1 LEKRRSSIQTAAMTL
16 VTANA
21 DNEDGST
28 ATDAEDSDSG
38 IGLSSTTLDTVVEY
52 ATSYAAANGLQVQ
65 FSLSSTKSSSSAST
79 TETKQQQKQYI
90 AAPVSLLPQAYPALL
105 FNHAITLACPFGIL
119 VDRVSRDG
127 HFLQTTLKQTRQVD
141 IFTNQL
147 LVLYEEI
154 YMDNSGR
161 SSGSGGGGGERKDME
176 YGKYAKMADRLGIL
190 RSDYMLHR
198 TAATKSSSSDEKEEE
213 EESCHNNN
221 NNNYYTLK
229 QVELN
234 TIASS
239 FAGLS
244 STVAKMHSYLTR
256 RMMLIEYDDDD
267 DDDNNRMGGGELTQF
282 LNRNINAVMMGVSS
296 SDSSEVV
303 VDNGVPESPAMTAIP
318 KAISVAYNRYCT
330 RFITTT
336 PATPAVPTV
345 AIVLFIVQPNETN
358 TVDQRML
365 EYALWEKHHI
375 PVVRLT
381 LSQVFDCIT
390 LDEGN
395 GRLLYTTS
403 NNCGGS
409 TTTTSTSTGKQQ
421 EVAVVY
427 YRAGYAPTDYP
438 SGLDGVEWSARVKLE
453 RGRATKCPNLGYHL
467 AGTKKV
473 QQELAK
479 KGVLEHFFSLTN
491 DEEVETV
498 KLLRSAFAGLYS
510 LDATT
515 ADNTDMN
522 AVKDILL
529 YGKESQY
536 VLKPQREGGGYNFYG
551 MDMANKL
558 RENCNIIGEEED
570 KEIVLGPALSE
581 FILMERLFPPQQNA
595 ILLRNGKVEGYG
607 MTISEL
613 GCFGTIVTSG
623 DEGDV
628 KVEGGGGNEEEGKII
643 HNEYAGF
650 LLRTKFSGVD
660 EGGVASG
667 FATLSSPYLC

>member
-1 LEKRRSSIQTAAMTL
+1 MTP
-16 VTANA
+16 V
-21 DNEDGST
+21 
-28 ATDAEDSDSG
+28 
-38 IGLSSTTLDTVVEY
+38 GLSSMTLDTLVEY

-65 FSLSSTKSSSSAST
+65 SVVSSERST
-79 TETKQQQKQYI
+79 TAQQQQVPQKQYI
-90 AAPVSLLPQAYPALL
+90 AAPVSLLPQAYPASL
-105 FNHAITLACPFGIL
+105 FNHAISLATPFGVL
-119 VDRVSRDG
+119 VDKISRNG
-127 HFLQTTLKQTRQVD
+127 SFLQATLQQTRHVD
-141 IFTNQL
+141 EFTNQL

-154 YMDNSGR
+154 YMDLREKRRHDDDNNN
-161 SSGSGGGGGERKDME
+161 ME
-176 YGKYAKMADRLGIL
+176 YGKYARMADRLGIL
-190 RSDYMLHR
+190 RSDYMLHC
-198 TAATKSSSSDEKEEE
+198 TTKSGDEKEESE
-213 EESCHNNN
+213 D
-221 NNNYYTLK
+221 NYYYSLK

-244 STVAKMHSYLTR
+244 CTVAKMHSYLTR
-256 RMMLIEYDDDD
+256 RMMLIEDNDDGSCGDT
-267 DDDNNRMGGGELTQF
+267 NNRMGGELTQF
-282 LNRNINAVMMGVSS
+282 LSRNINAVMKGESS
-296 SDSSEVV
+296 SSEVV
-303 VDNGVPESPAMTAIP
+303 VDGNGLVGVPESPAMTAIP

-330 RFITTT
+330 RFISQKSSV
-336 PATPAVPTV
+336 ATVVT
-345 AIVLFIVQPNETN
+345 IVLFIVQPNETN

-381 LSQVFDCIT
+381 LSQVYDCIT
-390 LDEGN
+390 FDESN
-395 GRLLYTTS
+395 GRLLYNKNS
-403 NNCGGS
+403 GGTCS
-409 TTTTSTSTGKQQ
+409 TTSTKEQ

-438 SGLDGVEWSARVKLE
+438 SGLDGVEWSARIKLE

-479 KGVLEHFFSLTN
+479 KGVLERFFSSTN
-491 DEEVETV
+491 AQEVETV
-498 KLLRSAFAGLYS
+498 ELLRSAFAGLFS

-515 ADNTDMN
+515 ADNIDIN
-522 AVKDILL
+522 AVKNILL
-529 YGKESQY
+529 HGKESQY

-551 MDMANKL
+551 MDMAKKL
-558 RENCNIIGEEED
+558 RENCDAGVNNEES
-570 KEIVLGPALSE
+570 IALGPALSE

-595 ILLRNGKVEGYG
+595 ILLRNGKVEGHG

-613 GCFGTIVTSG
+613 GCFGAIVTSG
-623 DEGDV
+623 DDEGDL
-628 KVEGGGGNEEEGKII
+628 KEEEGGNVEEGKIV

>member
-1 LEKRRSSIQTAAMTL
+1 MT
-16 VTANA
+16 V
-21 DNEDGST
+21 D
-28 ATDAEDSDSG
+28 
-38 IGLSSTTLDTVVEY
+38 TLVEY

-65 FSLSSTKSSSSAST
+65 SRSKSTAEFT
-79 TETKQQQKQYI
+79 HLEQQQQKHYI
-90 AAPVSLLPQAYPALL
+90 AAPVSLLPQAYPAVL
-105 FNHAITLACPFGIL
+105 FNRAISLAPPFGVL
-119 VDRVSRDG
+119 VDKISRDG
-127 HFLQTTLKQTRQVD
+127 IFLQTTLQQTRQVD
-141 IFTNQL
+141 AFTNQL

-154 YMDNSGR
+154 YMGIR
-161 SSGSGGGGGERKDME
+161 GSGGSGRDME
-176 YGKYAKMADRLGIL
+176 YGKYARMADRLGIL

-198 TAATKSSSSDEKEEE
+198 TTTTKSD
-213 EESCHNNN
+213 ESC
-221 NNNYYTLK
+221 NYSLK

-244 STVAKMHSYLTR
+244 STVAKMHSYLTT
-256 RMMLIEYDDDD
+256 RMMLIEE
-267 DDDNNRMGGGELTQF
+267 DNDNSCGEITQF
-282 LNRNINAVMMGVSS
+282 LNRNIDAVTKGGSR
-296 SDSSEVV
+296 SEVDLDKGDGLV
-303 VDNGVPESPAMTAIP
+303 GVPKSPAMTAIP

-330 RFITTT
+330 RFFIS
-336 PATPAVPTV
+336 PQKSSVATVV

-365 EYALWEKHHI
+365 EYALWEKHHM

-381 LSQVFDCIT
+381 LSQVYDCIT
-390 LDEGN
+390 FDESN
-395 GRLLYTTS
+395 GRLLYNKNS
-403 NNCGGS
+403 G
-409 TTTTSTSTGKQQ
+409 TSTSTKEQ

-438 SGLDGVEWSARVKLE
+438 SGLDGVEWSARIKLE

-467 AGTKKV
+467 ASTKKV

-479 KGVLEHFFSLTN
+479 KGVLEQFFSSTN
-491 DEEVETV
+491 EEEEEVETV
-498 KLLRSAFAGLYS
+498 KLLRSAFAGLFS

-515 ADNTDMN
+515 ADNTDIN
-522 AVKDILL
+522 AVTNILL
-529 YGKESQY
+529 SGKESQY

-551 MDMANKL
+551 MDMAKKL
-558 RENCNIIGEEED
+558 RENCDIIGGVDNDESS
-570 KEIVLGPALSE
+570 IVLGPALSE

-623 DEGDV
+623 DDDECDLDE
-628 KVEGGGGNEEEGKII
+628 EGGGNVEEGKIV

>member
-1 LEKRRSSIQTAAMTL
+1 MT
-16 VTANA
+16 T
-21 DNEDGST
+21 
-28 ATDAEDSDSG
+28 EDSGTAITEDSG
-38 IGLSSTTLDTVVEY
+38 IGLSSTTLDTLVEY

-65 FSLSSTKSSSSAST
+65 SSTKSTAA
-79 TETKQQQKQYI
+79 TETIITQQKQYI
-90 AAPVSLLPQAYPALL
+90 AAPVSLLPQAYPAVL
-105 FNHAITLACPFGIL
+105 FNRAISLAPPFGVL
-119 VDRVSRDG
+119 VDKISRDG
-127 HFLQTTLKQTRQVD
+127 IFLQTTLQQTRQVD
-141 IFTNQL
+141 AFTNEL

-154 YMDNSGR
+154 YMGIR
-161 SSGSGGGGGERKDME
+161 GSGGSGRDME
-176 YGKYAKMADRLGIL
+176 YGKYARNSDRLGIL

-198 TAATKSSSSDEKEEE
+198 TTTTKSDEKEEE
-213 EESCHNNN
+213 SC
-221 NNNYYTLK
+221 NYSLK

-244 STVAKMHSYLTR
+244 STVAKMHSYLTT
-256 RMMLIEYDDDD
+256 RMMLIEE
-267 DDDNNRMGGGELTQF
+267 DNDNSSGEITQF
-282 LNRNINAVMMGVSS
+282 LNRNIDAVMRGGSR
-296 SDSSEVV
+296 SEVDLDKGDGLV
-303 VDNGVPESPAMTAIP
+303 GVPESPAMTAIP

-330 RFITTT
+330 RFISSQKSSV
-336 PATPAVPTV
+336 ATVV

-365 EYALWEKHHI
+365 EYALWEKHHM

-381 LSQVFDCIT
+381 LSQVYDCIT
-390 LDEGN
+390 FDESN
-395 GRLLYTTS
+395 GRLLYNKNS
-403 NNCGGS
+403 G
-409 TTTTSTSTGKQQ
+409 TSTSTKEQ

-427 YRAGYAPTDYP
+427 YRAGYAPTDYH
-438 SGLDGVEWSARVKLE
+438 SGLDGVEWSARIKLE

-479 KGVLEHFFSLTN
+479 KGVLEQFFSPTN
-491 DEEVETV
+491 EEEEEEVETIE
-498 KLLRSAFAGLYS
+498 LLRSAFAGLFS

-515 ADNTDMN
+515 ADNTDIN
-522 AVKDILL
+522 AVTNILL
-529 YGKESQY
+529 SGKESQY

-551 MDMANKL
+551 MDMAKKL
-558 RENCNIIGEEED
+558 RENCDINGVADNNESS
-570 KEIVLGPALSE
+570 IVLGPALSE

-623 DEGDV
+623 DDDDEGDLNE
-628 KVEGGGGNEEEGKII
+628 EGGGNVEEGKIV

>member
-1 LEKRRSSIQTAAMTL
+1 MT
-16 VTANA
+16 T
-21 DNEDGST
+21 
-28 ATDAEDSDSG
+28 EDSGTAITEDSG
-38 IGLSSTTLDTVVEY
+38 IGLSSTTLDTLVEY

-65 FSLSSTKSSSSAST
+65 SRSKSTAEFT
-79 TETKQQQKQYI
+79 HLEQQLQQKQYI
-90 AAPVSLLPQAYPALL
+90 AAPVSLLPQAYPAVL
-105 FNHAITLACPFGIL
+105 FNRAISLAPPFGVL
-119 VDRVSRDG
+119 VDKISRDG
-127 HFLQTTLKQTRQVD
+127 IFLQTTLQQTRQVD
-141 IFTNQL
+141 AFTNQL

-154 YMDNSGR
+154 YMGIR
-161 SSGSGGGGGERKDME
+161 GSGGSGRDME
-176 YGKYAKMADRLGIL
+176 YGKYARKSDRLGIL

-198 TAATKSSSSDEKEEE
+198 TTTTKSDEKEEE
-213 EESCHNNN
+213 SC
-221 NNNYYTLK
+221 NYSLK

-244 STVAKMHSYLTR
+244 STVAKMHSYLTT
-256 RMMLIEYDDDD
+256 RMMFIEE
-267 DDDNNRMGGGELTQF
+267 DNDNSSGEITQF
-282 LNRNINAVMMGVSS
+282 LNRNIDAVMRGGSR
-296 SDSSEVV
+296 SEVDLDKGDGLV
-303 VDNGVPESPAMTAIP
+303 GVPESPAMTAIP

-330 RFITTT
+330 RFFISSLKSSVATT
-336 PATPAVPTV
+336 VV

-365 EYALWEKHHI
+365 EYALWEKHHM

-381 LSQVFDCIT
+381 LSQVYDCIT
-390 LDEGN
+390 FDESN
-395 GRLLYTTS
+395 GRLLYNKNS
-403 NNCGGS
+403 G
-409 TTTTSTSTGKQQ
+409 TSTSTKEQ

-438 SGLDGVEWSARVKLE
+438 SGLDGVEWSARIKLE

-479 KGVLEHFFSLTN
+479 KGVLERFFSSTN
-491 DEEVETV
+491 EEEEEVETI
-498 KLLRSAFAGLYS
+498 KLLRSAFAGLFS

-515 ADNTDMN
+515 ADNTDIN
-522 AVKDILL
+522 AVTNILL
-529 YGKESQY
+529 SGKESQY

-551 MDMANKL
+551 MDMAKKL
-558 RENCNIIGEEED
+558 RENCDIIGVVDNNESS
-570 KEIVLGPALSE
+570 IVLGPALSE

-623 DEGDV
+623 DDDDEGDLNE
-628 KVEGGGGNEEEGKII
+628 EGGGNVEEGKIV

>member
-1 LEKRRSSIQTAAMTL
+1 
-16 VTANA
+16 
-21 DNEDGST
+21 
-28 ATDAEDSDSG
+28 
-38 IGLSSTTLDTVVEY
+38 
-52 ATSYAAANGLQVQ
+52 
-65 FSLSSTKSSSSAST
+65 
-79 TETKQQQKQYI
+79 
-90 AAPVSLLPQAYPALL
+90 
-105 FNHAITLACPFGIL
+105 
-119 VDRVSRDG
+119 
-127 HFLQTTLKQTRQVD
+127 VD

-154 YMDNSGR
+154 YMDNSE
-161 SSGSGGGGGERKDME
+161 SNGGGKDME

-198 TAATKSSSSDEKEEE
+198 TTKSSGDDEKEEE
-213 EESCHNNN
+213 EESCSSSN

-256 RMMLIEYDDDD
+256 RMMLIEEDDDD
-267 DDDNNRMGGGELTQF
+267 DNGGDNNNNRMGGGELTQF
-282 LNRNINAVMMGVSS
+282 LNRNINAVMMDKSS

-318 KAISVAYNRYCT
+318 KAISVAFNRYCN

-336 PATPAVPTV
+336 PATPSVSSTTV

-381 LSQVFDCIT
+381 LSQVYDCIT

-403 NNCGGS
+403 NNSGDS
-409 TTTTSTSTGKQQ
+409 TTTTIGKQQ

-438 SGLDGVEWSARVKLE
+438 SGLDGVEWSARIILE

-491 DEEVETV
+491 EEEVETV

-510 LDATT
+510 LDAKT

-529 YGKESQY
+529 NGKESQY

-558 RENCNIIGEEED
+558 RENCNIIGEED
-570 KEIVLGPALSE
+570 EIVLGPALSE

-623 DEGDV
+623 DEGDL
-628 KVEGGGGNEEEGKII
+628 KEEGGGGNEEEGKII